1 MKVSPRRERPAA
13 AQHFVV
19 ASWPAV
25 GASEAWDRRAS
36 RSLDQEVVD
45 TWTRF
50 GRPSWSIGC
59 SQNSIAADSGN
70 GVAVGAASAAQ
81 CEKPAGSS

>member
-1 MKVSPRRERPAA
+1 MKVSPRREHPAA
-13 AQHFVV
+13 RHFAV

-25 GASEAWDRRAS
+25 EASEAWDRRAS
-36 RSLDQEVVD
+36 RSLDQEVVG

-59 SQNSIAADSGN
+59 SRNSIAAGSGN
-70 GVAVGAASAAQ
+70 EVAVGAASAAR
-81 CEKPAGSS
+81 CEWPAGSS